1 MAVVGCEVVGAEDVV
16 NAHEKSVDMVAD
28 AGSVACGDI
37 AVGKAF
43 GDGAMDV

>member
-1 MAVVGCEVVGAEDVV
+1 MAIVGREVVGTEAVV

-28 AGSVACGDI
+28 AGSVAGGDI